1 MLVESE
7 ITTAYIGLGS
17 NLGDRA
23 GNLLLGVRGLT
34 EASFIVHKLSA
45 VYETEP
51 VGVDGHGPYLNM
63 VAEIKVAGVTPQQMM
78 ARMLRIEY
86 LLGRR
91 DKLFRHPRTLDLDL
105 LMFGDQIVETE
116 LVTLPHPSLHLRRF
130 VLVPF
135 AEIAP
140 HAVHPVFKKEIAEL
154 LAEVKDGAGVQRWN
168 PNGADET
175 GLDEIEAEMLS
186 E

>member
-1 MLVESE
+1 MEAE
-7 ITTAYIGLGS
+7 ITTAYVGLGS

-51 VGVDGHGPYLNM
+51 VGVEGHGPYLNM
-63 VAEIKVAGVTPQQMM
+63 VAEIKVSGVTPQQMM
-78 ARMLRIEY
+78 ARMLRVEY

-91 DKLFRHPRTLDLDL
+91 EKLLKHPRTLDLDL
-105 LMFGDQIVETE
+105 LMFGQQVVQTE
-116 LVTLPHPSLHLRRF
+116 LLTVPHPSLHLRRF
-130 VLVPF
+130 VLVPL

-140 HAVHPVFKKEIAEL
+140 HATHPVLRKEITEL
-154 LAEVKDGAGVQRWN
+154 LAEVRDDAAVDRWSPNAGEESEGAGTES
-168 PNGADET
+168 GD
-175 GLDEIEAEMLS
+175 
-186 E
+186 

>member
-1 MLVESE
+1 MESE
-7 ITTAYIGLGS
+7 ITTAYIGIGS

-51 VGVDGHGPYLNM
+51 MGVEGHGPYLNM
-63 VAEIKVAGVTPQQMM
+63 VAEIRVAGVTPQQMM

-91 DKLFRHPRTLDLDL
+91 DKFSKHPRTLDLDL
-105 LMFGDQIVETE
+105 LMFGDQIVHTE
-116 LVTLPHPSLHLRRF
+116 LLSIPHPSLHLRRF

-140 HAVHPVFKKEIAEL
+140 HAVHPILKKDIAQL
-154 LAEVKDGAGVQRWN
+154 LSEVEDASGVNRWN
-168 PNGADET
+168 PNPA
-175 GLDEIEAEMLS
+175 IEQDLSFEQIAVAE
-186 E
+186 